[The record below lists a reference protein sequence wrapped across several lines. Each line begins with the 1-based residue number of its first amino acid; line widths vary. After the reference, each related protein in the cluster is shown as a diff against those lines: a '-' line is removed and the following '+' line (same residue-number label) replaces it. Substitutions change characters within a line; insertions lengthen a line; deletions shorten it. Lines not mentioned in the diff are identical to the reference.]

1 MLTLRAVPKQS
12 RCATAAAPG
21 SEVLHVDD
29 LAVTDAEP
37 LAPAVSRA
45 GGIRPREE
53 HGYAIAAGVDVV
65 ESEVGVARMLSPSH
79 RRLENLTGLSWTV
92 SGRTWLPETPVRTA
106 PPAPLHVR
114 MHERDQRLDITRA
127 ERFVRRPNLLH
138 ESMVVDGWSY
148 GSEVITAARITC
160 PACGFEKSESMPTN
174 SCQVVYRCE
183 SCGTVLRPLQGDCCV
198 FCSYSDQVC
207 PPKQA

>member
-1 MLTLRAVPKQS
+1 MLTLRAVPKQL
-12 RCATAAAPG
+12 RCATAAAPRR
-21 SEVLHVDD
+21 EVLHVDD
-29 LAVTDAEP
+29 LPLKDAEA
-37 LAPAVSRA
+37 LAPAVPLA
-45 GGIRPREE
+45 VGVRPGKE
-53 HGYAIAAGVDVV
+53 HSYSIAVGVDVV
-65 ESEVGVARMLSPSH
+65 ESEVAVALTLSPFH
-79 RRLENLTGLSWTV
+79 RRLENLTGLSRAV
-92 SGRTWLPETPVRTA
+92 SGRPWLPKTPVRTA

-127 ERFVRRPNLLH
+127 ERLVRRPNLLH
-138 ESMVVDGWSY
+138 ESMVDHGQSY
-148 GSEVITAARITC
+148 GSHVITDARITC

-183 SCGTVLRPLQGDCCV
+183 SCGTRLRPLHGDCCV

>member
-1 MLTLRAVPKQS
+1 MLALGAVARQS
-12 RCATAAAPG
+12 RCAIAAAPRR
-21 SEVLHVDD
+21 EVLHVDD
-29 LAVTDAEP
+29 LAVTDTKALSP
-37 LAPAVSRA
+37 SVAFAV
-45 GGIRPREE
+45 GVRPGEE

-65 ESEVGVARMLSPSH
+65 ESEVAVARMLSPSH
-79 RRLENLTGLSWTV
+79 RRLENLTGLSRAA

-138 ESMVVDGWSY
+138 ESKVVDGRSY
-148 GSEVITAARITC
+148 GSEVITEARVTC
-160 PACGFEKSESMPTN
+160 PACGFEKSESMPTD

-183 SCGTVLRPLQGDCCV
+183 RCGTLLRPLPGDCCV

>member
-1 MLTLRAVPKQS
+1 MAAVS
-12 RCATAAAPG
+12 G

-29 LAVTDAEP
+29 LAVTHAEALSP
-37 LAPAVSRA
+37 VVALATGV
-45 GGIRPREE
+45 RPGEA

-65 ESEVGVARMLSPSH
+65 ESEVAVARMLSPSH
-79 RRLENLTGLSWTV
+79 RRLENLPGLSRAA
-92 SGRTWLPETPVRTA
+92 SGRTWLPETPIRT
-106 PPAPLHVR
+106 PQPAPFHVR
-114 MHERDQRLDITRA
+114 MHERDQRLDIPSA
-127 ERFVRRPNLLH
+127 ERFIRRPNLLH
-138 ESMVVDGWSY
+138 ESMVVDGRSY
-148 GSEVITAARITC
+148 GSDVITEAHITC

-183 SCGTVLRPLQGDCCV
+183 NCGTLLRPVQGDCCV